1 MSAIERL
8 SPGISAGNAR
18 VCLFDFDG
26 TISLIRSGWMDVMAP
41 MMVEILLDLH
51 SGESE
56 AELRAVVEE
65 FIWRLTGKQTIYQ
78 MMAFAGEVAK
88 RGGTPRDPL
97 EYKKMYLDRLHAR
110 IAGRLE
116 ALRGRT
122 VPPDQ
127 YVVPGARA
135 LVETLQARGLRLY
148 LASGTDQP
156 LMREEADLLD
166 MSRYFE
172 GRVYGALDD
181 YRSFSKK
188 ILIERLIAESEFR
201 GPEFLG
207 FGDGYVEIE
216 NIKEVGGVAVGV
228 ATAEPE
234 CRTVDEWKRQRLA
247 GVGADF
253 IIPNYL
259 CREELIAALFPNGH

>member
-1 MSAIERL
+1 MLERVH
-8 SPGISAGNAR
+8 AGVTACHAR

-41 MMVEILLDLH
+41 MMVEILLDLR

-56 AELRAVVEE
+56 AELRAVVDE

-78 MMAFAGEVAK
+78 AIAFAAEVAK
-88 RGGTPRDPL
+88 RGGTPLDPL
-97 EYKKMYLDRLHAR
+97 AYKKMYLDRLHAR
-110 IAGRLE
+110 IRHRLE
-116 ALRGRT
+116 ELRSGAA
-122 VPPDQ
+122 PPEK
-127 YVVPGARA
+127 YLVPGARA
-135 LVETLQARGLRLY
+135 LVEALQARGLRLY
-148 LASGTDQP
+148 LASGTDEP
-156 LMREEADLLD
+156 YMREEAALLD
-166 MSRYFE
+166 MARYFE

-181 YRSFSKK
+181 YKSFSKK
-188 ILIERLIAESEFR
+188 ILIERLIAGSQFQ
-201 GPEFLG
+201 GSEFLG

-216 NIKEVGGVAVGV
+216 NIKDVGGVAVGV

-234 CRTVDEWKRQRLA
+234 CLTVDEWKRQRLR

-259 CREELIAALFPNGH
+259 HREELLAALFPNGQ

>member
-1 MSAIERL
+1 MVERL
-8 SPGISAGNAR
+8 RPGVSATNAR

-26 TISLIRSGWMDVMAP
+26 TISLIRSGWMEVMVP
-41 MMVEILLDLH
+41 MIVEILLDLRT
-51 SGESE
+51 GESE
-56 AELRAVVEE
+56 AELRTVVED
-65 FIWRLTGKQTIYQ
+65 FIWRLTGKQTMYQ
-78 MMAFAGEVAK
+78 MIAFADEISK
-88 RGGTPRDPL
+88 RGGVPRDPL

-110 IAGRLE
+110 IRHRLE
-116 ALRGRT
+116 ELRRQE
-122 VPPDQ
+122 VSPDK
-127 YVVPGARA
+127 YLVPGARA
-135 LVETLQARGLRLY
+135 LIEALRERGLQLY

-156 LMREEADLLD
+156 YMRAEADLLD
-166 MSRYFE
+166 VARYFD

-181 YRSFSKK
+181 YKSFSKK
-188 ILIERLIAESEFR
+188 ILIARLIAASEFE
-201 GPEFLG
+201 GAEFLG

-253 IIPNYL
+253 IVPNFL
-259 CREELIAALFPNGH
+259 CRDELLAALFPNVQ

>member
-1 MSAIERL
+1 MVEQLRPGVSA
-8 SPGISAGNAR
+8 ANAR

-26 TISLIRSGWMDVMAP
+26 TISLIRSGWMDVMVP
-41 MMVEILLDLH
+41 MMVEILAELR

-78 MMAFAGEVAK
+78 AIAFAGEISK
-88 RGGTPRDPL
+88 RGGSPRDPL

-110 IAGRLE
+110 IHYRLEELRRHQVSPEKYLVPGTRAWIE
-116 ALRGRT
+116 ALR
-122 VPPDQ
+122 
-127 YVVPGARA
+127 
-135 LVETLQARGLRLY
+135 ERGLRLY

-156 LMREEADLLD
+156 YMRAEADLLD
-166 MSRYFE
+166 IARYFE

-181 YRSFSKK
+181 YRSFSKR
-188 ILIERLIAESEFR
+188 ILIERLIAASEFR
-201 GPEFLG
+201 GAEFLG

-216 NIKEVGGVAVGV
+216 NVKQVGGVAVGV

-234 CRTVDEWKRQRLA
+234 CRIVDEWKRQRLA

-253 IIPNYL
+253 IIPNFL
-259 CREELIAALFPNGH
+259 CRDELLAALFPNG